1 MPAVER
7 PAVRLDVFG
16 RRRRTPRYPVLG
28 FRRQAEM
35 FKLLISNF
43 IGKRTFCLIT
53 CDQRSTLLTVS
64 IQKHFFL
71 QL

>member
-1 MPAVER
+1 MPAIER

-35 FKLLISNF
+35 FALL
-43 IGKRTFCLIT
+43 TFEIHFL
-53 CDQRSTLLTVS
+53 TLLLKERFV
-64 IQKHFFL
+64 
-71 QL
+71 